1 MVSFLF
7 VFKLTVRK
15 EEEEEVMSWCGK
27 TGGPAF
33 ISSIKDCDR
42 EMLCGS
48 DEINSRVLRGAWVAI
63 FRKFWKRDSCQEA
76 SLI

>member
-48 DEINSRVLRGAWVAI
+48 DDVNLRMLRGAWVP
-63 FRKFWKRDSCQEA
+63 FLENSGKRTHARRQA
-76 SLI
+76 